1 METLS
6 LADYFDL
13 FTTEWSYRSECYLQI
28 VFSFVQKNSIFN
40 EKLSYSRQLLNNSRF
55 VSGWYKNVCL
65 SFYRQLFLSLEKYVF
80 GEEYFVVAR
89 DFVMNKLVLSD
100 LRFRVWNHLFLCD
113 RVQYSNDMCNFCTKS
128 IISNMKISNHIDKTF
143 VCSSWKVSSIYTKKN
158 CNCR

>member
-55 VSGWYKNVCL
+55 VSG
-65 SFYRQLFLSLEKYVF
+65 
-80 GEEYFVVAR
+80 
-89 DFVMNKLVLSD
+89 
-100 LRFRVWNHLFLCD
+100 
-113 RVQYSNDMCNFCTKS
+113 
-128 IISNMKISNHIDKTF
+128 
-143 VCSSWKVSSIYTKKN
+143 
-158 CNCR
+158 